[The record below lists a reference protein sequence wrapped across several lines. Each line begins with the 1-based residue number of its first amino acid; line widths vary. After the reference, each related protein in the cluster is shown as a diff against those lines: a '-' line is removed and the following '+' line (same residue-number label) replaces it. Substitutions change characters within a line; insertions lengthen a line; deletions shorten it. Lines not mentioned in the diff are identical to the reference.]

1 MIYVLGIAFFLIAFL
16 IICTILLQEG
26 KGGGLAAMGGAV
38 TDSVMGAKNPLRRM
52 TVYFF
57 ICFIAVILA
66 LNYSINQEN
75 SGQITPGILP
85 VGAATAPAT
94 PSAEPAATALPAATG
109 TAAAAAAAATAKP
122 AGDAPATPA
131 ATAPAVP
138 AGAPA
143 APAATPATPA
153 VPAAPAQ

>member
-1 MIYVLGIAFFLIAFL
+1 MIYVLGIFFLLLGFL
-16 IICTILLQEG
+16 LICTILLQEG

-66 LNYSINQEN
+66 LNYFINQEN

-85 VGAATAPAT
+85 
-94 PSAEPAATALPAATG
+94 
-109 TAAAAAAAATAKP
+109 
-122 AGDAPATPA
+122 AG
-131 ATAPAVP
+131 VP
-138 AGAPA
+138 AAPA
-143 APAATPATPA
+143 APAAKTGIAIPALPASGAVLPAGSVPAAPAAPAGKSDTTTPAAAPAAAPVTPATPA
-153 VPAAPAQ
+153 KPAN